1 MRDNPDISPHQNIV
15 FPPVQSKIANGGHVV
30 LLCLSLPSQSQHQ
43 QHRLTYFLS
52 RLRVRVRNSCQFITL
67 LLYLLKDFAF
77 DTPKH
82 ITFAIYRQIFWDMY
96 LQYLFLHP
104 KDTTFPH
111 AHLIYIEEKFKK
123 FSTKKPCQQIWA
135 TARRISDK
143 GQVKVFDYMY
153 YVPPF

>member
-52 RLRVRVRNSCQFITL
+52 RLRARVRNSCQFITL

-96 LQYLFLHP
+96 LLYLFLHSQN
-104 KDTTFPH
+104 TTF
-111 AHLIYIEEKFKK
+111 F
-123 FSTKKPCQQIWA
+123 PC
-135 TARRISDK
+135 
-143 GQVKVFDYMY
+143 
-153 YVPPF
+153 PPYPFR